1 MRLNNIISTTVN
13 SKTGTKI
20 VKELAEAFG
29 NKNFV
34 RTRVIYGENTPMV
47 TKYGIKEIIK
57 NKGIDD
63 VMGILTTSGKNITFA
78 PKNNWIGSNDA
89 YRGSGTAKERFS
101 QLLEMLKIM
110 KLS

>member
-1 MRLNNIISTTVN
+1 MTLNNIISTTVN

-20 VKELAEAFG
+20 IKELGALD
-29 NKNFV
+29 KKYV

-47 TKYGIKEIIK
+47 TKYGIKEILK
-57 NKGIDD
+57 NRGNAD
-63 VMGILTTSGKNITFA
+63 VMDILTTSGKNITFA
-78 PKNNWIGSNDA
+78 PKNNWGGDGV

-110 KLS
+110 K

>member
-1 MRLNNIISTTVN
+1 MTLHNIISTTVN

-20 VKELAEAFG
+20 VKELGESFD
-29 NKNFV
+29 KKYV

-47 TKYGIKEIIK
+47 TKYGIKEIHK
-57 NKGIDD
+57 NLGNAD
-63 VMGILTTSGKNITFA
+63 VMDILTTSEKNITFA
-78 PKNNWIGSNDA
+78 PKDNWSGPQIYS
-89 YRGSGTAKERFS
+89 GSGTVKERFS

>member
-1 MRLNNIISTTVN
+1 MTLNNIISTTVH

-20 VKELAEAFG
+20 VKELAETFG
-29 NKNFV
+29 GKNFV
-34 RTRVIYGENTPMV
+34 RKRVIYGENTPMV
-47 TKYGIKEIIK
+47 TKYGIKEILK
-57 NKGIDD
+57 NKCNDNAMD
-63 VMGILTTSGKNITFA
+63 ILTTSGKNITFA
-78 PKNNWIGSNDA
+78 PKDNYIGDGV